1 MAGAESL
8 NADLPKGLETHQLLV
23 MVVGEVFLP
32 NASTDQLLVWGSREA
47 LLPDES
53 TDQLVSGAPAH
64 WRRPRLKQCVVFTV
78 PLSRNQP
85 IADHSPYRT
94 LTLKHH
100 YW

>member
-32 NASTDQLLVWGSREA
+32 DASTDQLLVWGSREA
-47 LLPDES
+47 FLPDES

-64 WRRPRLKQCVVFTV
+64 AEAPSAQAVCGIHGAAEPK
-78 PLSRNQP
+78 S
-85 IADHSPYRT
+85 ADR
-94 LTLKHH
+94 
-100 YW
+100 